1 MATFEEQC
9 ELVSKMFIAL
19 SSREISDPAV
29 SAIFDKFDMAGP
41 LAVAFAAEDISVLT
55 SRPKQWIAEAYLA
68 LKKLE
73 QGDAKQSRNDEVTYG
88 KDKNSS
94 GPFSESKSN
103 SLEVAAD
110 FEVQDEPYDSQH
122 DQSQIDEMEEIV
134 RLYQRG
140 NSEEALENAYAQL
153 EKLKGIENVDLF
165 AAYNL
170 AFRIH
175 DDEFRSQE
183 VEAFCRRAF
192 EFVSSFNHVIG
203 ASATNTYVY
212 SFLIPEG
219 NIEEAESKLRE
230 TISRNFGFESL
241 NALSNLG
248 QLLFRKKDFFRAEAI
263 FSRVRMSDIGHM
275 RPEANYWLGRIY
287 SETGRSEQ
295 ALKIWQ
301 EVALVSRDSYR
312 SLAKDCLEGNIPEL
326 DLIPGHAETRFEI
339 GPFISDQTI
348 PDSIPDL
355 ESAKAILVSRFP
367 GINFQLPARAR
378 SYDEVND
385 GIGNIAGFLRCL
397 DEFDFDKSTAD
408 KNYWS
413 LFLDHF
419 QYYDALDEH
428 IVLFV
433 AELATRSLNLGGWQ
447 DASIYSRSHFI
458 LGNLKLCI
466 AAWKVAHSLE
476 AESDDS
482 IAGATLKYPVISLY
496 AHLARCGR
504 GTIARQLA
512 QEAEITESDV
522 ISYLESTIF
531 EFEGS
536 LTQALATIG
545 KHSSSDTDISELAK
559 AIILIRDQDWKVA
572 REYLWAM
579 DSKRLEMGDESNNGL
594 QKEAL
599 RLLCLTGKC
608 EHEMAPARTKVSGI
622 DLICAALVDA
632 YYSRWNEFCSNLAE
646 AKEVSADHTSLV
658 AEIFKKLSA
667 DMPLL
672 KLASNKD
679 LPKSILG
686 MICDLETVELLIV
699 LARNESAKEMV
710 AAKNPG
716 TYSIVTGTATREDL
730 KLALESK
737 LEPLALLVAQSD
749 SLDDELISM
758 LATFE
763 NEQIVKLVLQNK
775 NCASDIAANLISKL
789 SKDACWEIASNS
801 ESDPAIL
808 ESLAKHDAESV
819 RRAVANNPNT
829 PAACFEELAGDASW
843 TVRNAVKNNENAPEA
858 ARAIALLME

>member
-9 ELVSKMFIAL
+9 ELVSKMFIAK
-19 SSREISDPAV
+19 SSGDLNDPVATG
-29 SAIFDKFDMAGP
+29 IFDKFDLAGP
-41 LAVAFAAEDISVLT
+41 LAFAIVEQDVSVIS
-55 SRPKQWIAEAYLA
+55 SRPKQWIAQAYLE

-73 QGDAKQSRNDEVTYG
+73 LGEARQSSQDEVIIG
-88 KDKNSS
+88 KDTNPA
-94 GPFSESKSN
+94 GPFSESKGNPS
-103 SLEVAAD
+103 EVSGDIEALS
-110 FEVQDEPYDSQH
+110 EQYDSQH
-122 DQSQIDEMEEIV
+122 DQSQIDDMEEIV
-134 RLYQRG
+134 RLYERG
-140 NSEEALENAYAQL
+140 NSEEALEKAYAQL
-153 EKLKGIENVDLF
+153 EKLKSLENVDLF

-175 DDEFRSQE
+175 DDEFRSKE
-183 VEAFCRRAF
+183 VEAFCRKAF

-203 ASATNTYVY
+203 ASATNTFVY

-219 NIEEAESKLRE
+219 SIEEAESRLRE

-248 QLLFRKKDFFRAEAI
+248 QVLFRKKDFFRAEAI
-263 FSRVRMSDIGHM
+263 FSKVRVSDIGHM

-287 SETGRSEQ
+287 NETGRIEQ
-295 ALKIWQ
+295 AVKIWQ
-301 EVALVSRDSYR
+301 EVSKVSRDSYR
-312 SLAKDCLEGNIPEL
+312 NMASECLEGNVPKLE
-326 DLIPGHAETRFEI
+326 LIPGHDETSFTT
-339 GPFISDQTI
+339 GPFDVDRTV
-348 PDSIPDL
+348 PDSVPDL
-355 ESAKAILVSRFP
+355 DSAKAILLSRFP
-367 GINFQLPARAR
+367 GIKFDTPARTR
-378 SYDEVND
+378 TYDEAKD
-385 GIGNIAGFLRCL
+385 GIGGIAEFLKCL
-397 DEFDFDKSTAD
+397 DENDFSKSSTEH
-408 KNYWS
+408 NYWS
-413 LFLDHF
+413 KLLDHF

-428 IVLFV
+428 MVRYV
-433 AELATRSLNLGGWQ
+433 AELSTRSMNLGGWQ

-458 LGNLKLCI
+458 LGNLGLCV
-466 AAWKVAHSLE
+466 AAWKVAHSLGSH
-476 AESDDS
+476 ADDS
-482 IAGATLKYPVISLY
+482 MAGATLKYPIISLY
-496 AHLARCGR
+496 AHLSRCDR
-504 GTIARQLA
+504 GTLARELA
-512 QEAEITESDV
+512 KEAEIAESQV
-522 ISYLESTIF
+522 ISYLESTVI

-536 LTQALATIG
+536 LSQALATIG
-545 KHSSSDTDISELAK
+545 KHSSSDTDISELAE

-594 QKEAL
+594 NKEAL
-599 RLLCLTGKC
+599 RLICLIGKC

-646 AKEVSADHTSLV
+646 AKEVSADHSSLV

-667 DMPLL
+667 DMPLF
-672 KLASNKD
+672 KLASNED

-686 MICDLETVELLIV
+686 MICDLETVDLLIV

-716 TYSIVTGTATREDL
+716 TYSIVTGTATKEDL

-737 LEPLALLVAQSD
+737 TESLALLVAQSD
-749 SLDDELISM
+749 SLDSDLISM

-775 NCASDIAANLISKL
+775 NCASDIAVNLISKL

-801 ESDPAIL
+801 ESDPAVL
-808 ESLAKHDAESV
+808 ENLAKHDAESV

-843 TVRNAVKNNENAPEA
+843 TVRNAVKNNENAPET